1 MKTQKQHISLNLYRS
16 SIDFPM
22 ENNGR
27 CMCFY
32 EE

>member
-16 SIDFPM
+16 EIDFPM
-22 ENNGR
+22 EINGR
-27 CMCFY
+27 YMCFY